1 MSKIIEEIEIRKIN
15 SKQQLKEFLEQFRI
29 YEKPFYF
36 RMEDEYCDNPQ
47 IYVMEQYELGA
58 GKRYSFKCD
67 GSRWFWRNDDEE
79 WYETDEL
86 AEEIFKLIQRDY

>member
-1 MSKIIEEIEIRKIN
+1 MIKFEEIEIKKIEN
-15 SKQQLKEFLEQFRI
+15 KQQLKKYLEQFDS
-29 YEKPFYF
+29 EKTFYF

-47 IYVMEQYELGA
+47 IYVMEQYELDA
-58 GKRYSFKCD
+58 GKRYSFMYD